1 VKLTKELEEIIK
13 TLEEEE
19 GERGL
24 HFFSN
29 RNRRNVFREITRAPC
44 QTSSAIARR
53 LSVDV
58 QIVEWHL
65 KRLIREGFVKDAN
78 MRKKVYYPRD
88 LVREE
93 DVPLFYLLNSKSGK
107 IIVNSLFRR
116 CRDLSFLQRH
126 LSRGTVYRVLRELK
140 RLNLIEEMRGT
151 KKLVCLKD
159 DFYRKME
166 DYDKIGL
173 EFRKKFIKSIEFRGY
188 TIEIIGTY
196 NYETKIRVKGV
207 ENFTLGIYIS
217 PIKTILGV
225 RE

>member
-1 VKLTKELEEIIK
+1 VKLAKELEEIIK

-44 QTSSAIARR
+44 QTSSSVARK
-53 LSVDV
+53 LGVDV

-65 KRLIREGFVKDAN
+65 KRLVREGFVVERNLK
-78 MRKKVYYPRD
+78 KKVYYPKD
-88 LVREE
+88 LIRED
-93 DVPLFYLLNSKSGK
+93 DVPLFYLLNTKGGWT
-107 IIVNSLFRR
+107 VVHSLFRK

-126 LSRGTVYRVLRELK
+126 LSRATVYRVLRELRK
-140 RLNLIEEMRGT
+140 LDLVEEMRGT
-151 KKLVCLKD
+151 RKLVCLKE
-159 DFYRKME
+159 DFYKMME

-173 EFRKKFIKSIEFRGY
+173 DFRRKFIKSIEFRGY
-188 TIEIIGTY
+188 SIEIIGTY
-196 NYETKIRVKGV
+196 NYETKIRVRGV

-217 PIKTILGV
+217 PLKSILGV